1 MAAARFDTLDYAR
14 KLERAGVPAEQAAL
28 QATALNDALAETG
41 DLDEQLLR
49 LENKVDRGFA
59 DMDARFK
66 QVDARF
72 EQIVE
77 RFDAKFEQV
86 DARFEQIVERFDAKF
101 DQVDARFEQIIERF
115 GAKFEQVDVHFNA
128 LEFKLTG
135 KIGTLHWMFGT
146 MVALTAAI
154 FIQSLFK
161 L

>member
-86 DARFEQIVERFDAKF
+86 DARFEQIF
-101 DQVDARFEQIIERF
+101 ERF
-115 GAKFEQVDVHFNA
+115 GAKFEQVDVHFDA

-146 MVALTAAI
+146 MTALTAAI

>member
-86 DARFEQIVERFDAKF
+86 D
-101 DQVDARFEQIIERF
+101 
-115 GAKFEQVDVHFNA
+115 VHFDA

-146 MVALTAAI
+146 MTALTAAI